1 MSRYSAFD
9 RFTLKAATKAAEMLM
24 APANR
29 REVFDQFVMSVT
41 AVTELSE
48 HMRRITFH
56 APEFASFAVTG
67 PDEYF
72 GLLTATG
79 RELVMPA
86 DDRVN
91 VRSSLRAMPED
102 TRPDLRWY
110 TIRAHRPDTA
120 EIDVD
125 FVVHGDAG
133 PGTRWARRAIAG
145 DKAGFR
151 AGGSAYNPPSEGS
164 VLLAAD
170 ETALP
175 ALAAILEVETRP
187 VHGAVGEHRGGEAC
201 DDLFVFVE
209 VPDESYRVDLDA
221 EWVFR
226 GDASPGSAVLKAI
239 QDRALSTVEYAW
251 ACGESALATGVRRHL
266 VKDRGV
272 DRKAIMFSG
281 YWKVGSARL

>member
-1 MSRYSAFD
+1 MPRYSALD
-9 RFTLKAATKAAEMLM
+9 RFTLKAATKAAELLM

-29 REVFDQFVMSVT
+29 REVFDQFVMTVT

-72 GLLTATG
+72 GLLMATD

-86 DDRVN
+86 DDRIN

-102 TRPDLRWY
+102 VRPDLRWY
-110 TIRAHRPDTA
+110 TVRAHRADVA

-133 PGTRWARRAIAG
+133 PGTRWARRAEAG
-145 DKAGFR
+145 QKAGFR
-151 AGGSAYNPPSEGS
+151 AGGSAYRPPTSGA

-175 ALAAILEVETRP
+175 ALAAILSTETRP
-187 VHGAVGEHRGGEAC
+187 LH
-201 DDLFVFVE
+201 VFVE
-209 VPDESYRVDLDA
+209 VPDPSFQLDLDA
-221 EWVFR
+221 TWVFR
-226 GDASPGSAVLKAI
+226 GSDEPGSAVVKAI
-239 QDRALSTVEYAW
+239 QDATLSTVDYAW
-251 ACGESALATGVRRHL
+251 ACGESGLATGVRRHL
-266 VKDRGV
+266 VKDRDV

-281 YWKVGSARL
+281 YWKVGSARM

>member
-1 MSRYSAFD
+1 MPSYSAFD
-9 RFTLKAATKAAEMLM
+9 RFTLKAATKAAELLM

-29 REVFDQFVMSVT
+29 REVFDQFVMIVT

-56 APEFASFAVTG
+56 APEFSSFAVTG

-86 DDRVN
+86 DDRIN
-91 VRSSLRAMPED
+91 VRSALRAMPED
-102 TRPDLRWY
+102 VRPDLRWY
-110 TIRAHRPDTA
+110 TIRTHRADTA

-125 FVVHGDAG
+125 FVLHGDAG
-133 PGTRWARRAIAG
+133 PGTRWARRVIAG

-151 AGGSAYNPPSEGS
+151 AGGSAYKPPSSGS
-164 VLLAAD
+164 VLLVAD

-187 VHGAVGEHRGGEAC
+187 VH
-201 DDLFVFVE
+201 VFAE
-209 VPDESYRVDLDA
+209 VPDESFRVPLDGV

-226 GDASPGSAVLKAI
+226 SSDAPGSAVVKAV
-239 QDRALSTVEYAW
+239 QEATLSTVDYAW

-281 YWKVGSARL
+281 YWKVGSARM

>member
-1 MSRYSAFD
+1 MSRYSAFE
-9 RFTLKAATKAAEMLM
+9 RFTIKAATKAAELVM

-29 REVFDQFVMSVT
+29 REVFEQFVMTVT
-41 AVTELSE
+41 AVTDLGE

-56 APEFASFAVTG
+56 APEFAEYAVTG

-72 GLLTATG
+72 GLIMAQG
-79 RELVMPA
+79 DDLVMPA
-86 DDRVN
+86 DDRIN
-91 VRSSLRAMPED
+91 VRAALQAMPED
-102 TRPDLRWY
+102 LRPDLRWY
-110 TIRAHRPDTA
+110 TVRAHRPERA

-133 PGTRWARRAIAG
+133 PGTRWARRATSG
-145 DKAGFR
+145 SRAGFR
-151 AGGSAYNPPSEGS
+151 AGGSAYRPPAEGS
-164 VLLAAD
+164 VLLVAD

-187 VHGAVGEHRGGEAC
+187 LH
-201 DDLFVFVE
+201 VFVE
-209 VPDESYRVDLDA
+209 VPDESFRLDLEA

-226 GDASPGSAVLKAI
+226 GDAEPGTAVLRAV
-239 QDRALSTVEYAW
+239 QGRALSTVDYAW

-272 DRKAIMFSG
+272 DRKAILFSG
-281 YWKVGSARL
+281 YWKVGAART

>member
-1 MSRYSAFD
+1 MTRYSAFE
-9 RFTLKAATKAAEMLM
+9 RFTLKAATKAAEMMM

-29 REVFDQFVMSVT
+29 REVFEQFVMTVT
-41 AVTELSE
+41 AVTELGE

-56 APEFASFAVTG
+56 APEFASYTVTG

-72 GLLTATG
+72 GLMIALG
-79 RELVMPA
+79 RDLVLPP
-86 DDRVN
+86 DDRIN
-91 VRSSLRAMPED
+91 VRTSLREMPED

-110 TIRAHRPDTA
+110 TVRAHRPDVA

-145 DKAGFR
+145 DTAGFR
-151 AGGSAYNPPSEGS
+151 AGGSAYRPPAEGS
-164 VLLAAD
+164 VLLVAD

-175 ALAAILEVETRP
+175 ALAAILEAETRP
-187 VHGAVGEHRGGEAC
+187 LH
-201 DDLFVFVE
+201 VFAE
-209 VPDESYRVDLDA
+209 VPDESYRLDLDV
-221 EWVFR
+221 EWVYR
-226 GDASPGSAVLKAI
+226 GDAEPGSAVLKAV
-239 QDRALSTVEYAW
+239 QGKALSTVDYAW

-266 VKDRGV
+266 TKDRGV

-281 YWKVGSARL
+281 YWKVGSARE

>member
-1 MSRYSAFD
+1 MSRYSALD
-9 RFTLKAATKAAEMLM
+9 RFALKAATKAAELMM

-29 REVFDQFVMSVT
+29 REVFDQFVMTVT
-41 AVTELSE
+41 AVTELGE
-48 HMRRITFH
+48 HMRRVTFH
-56 APEFASFAVTG
+56 APELASFAVTG

-72 GLLTATG
+72 GLLVATG
-79 RELVMPA
+79 RDLVMPA
-86 DDRVN
+86 DDRIN

-110 TIRAHRPDTA
+110 TIRAHRPEKA

-145 DKAGFR
+145 DQAGFR
-151 AGGSAYNPPSEGS
+151 AGGSAYRPPSAGS
-164 VLLAAD
+164 VLLVAD

-175 ALAAILEVETRP
+175 ALSAILEAETRP
-187 VHGAVGEHRGGEAC
+187 AH
-201 DDLFVFVE
+201 VFVE
-209 VPDESYRVDLDA
+209 VPDESYRIDLEA

-226 GDASPGSAVLKAI
+226 GSSEPGSAVLKAI
-239 QDRALSTVEYAW
+239 QDRALSTVDYGW
-251 ACGESALATGVRRHL
+251 VCGESGLATGVRRHL

-281 YWKVGSARL
+281 YWKVGSARM

>member
-1 MSRYSAFD
+1 MPRYSAFE
-9 RFTLKAATKAAEMLM
+9 RFTLKAATKAAELMM

-29 REVFDQFVMSVT
+29 REVFDQFVMT
-41 AVTELSE
+41 AAAVTDLGE

-56 APEFASFAVTG
+56 APEFASYAVTG

-72 GLLTATG
+72 GLLMATG
-79 RELVMPA
+79 RELVLPP
-86 DDRVN
+86 DDRIN
-91 VRSSLRAMPED
+91 VRTALRGMPED
-102 TRPDLRWY
+102 VRPDLRWY
-110 TIRAHRPDTA
+110 TVRAHRPEQQ

-133 PGTRWARRAIAG
+133 PGTRWARHAVAG
-145 DKAGFR
+145 DEAGFR
-151 AGGSAYNPPSEGS
+151 AGGSAYRPPADGS
-164 VLLAAD
+164 VLLVAD

-175 ALAAILEVETRP
+175 ALAAILESETRL
-187 VHGAVGEHRGGEAC
+187 VHV
-201 DDLFVFVE
+201 LVE
-209 VPDESYRVDLDA
+209 VPDESYRLDIEA

-226 GDASPGSAVLKAI
+226 GSGEPGTAVLKAI
-239 QDRALSTVEYAW
+239 RDRALPAVDYAW
-251 ACGESALATGVRRHL
+251 ACGESGLATGVRRHL

>member
-1 MSRYSAFD
+1 MPRYSALD
-9 RFTLKAATKAAEMLM
+9 RFGLKAATKVAELVM

-29 REVFDQFVMSVT
+29 REVFDQFVMTVT
-41 AVTELSE
+41 AVTELSAR
-48 HMRRITFH
+48 MRRITFH
-56 APEFASFAVTG
+56 APEFSSFAITG

-72 GLLTATG
+72 GLLMASD

-91 VRSSLRAMPED
+91 VRTSLRAMPED
-102 TRPDLRWY
+102 VRPDLRWY
-110 TIRAHRPDTA
+110 TVRAHRPDPA

-133 PGTRWARRAIAG
+133 PGTRWTRRAAAG

-151 AGGSAYNPPSEGS
+151 AGGSAYRPVDGTI
-164 VLLAAD
+164 LLVAD

-175 ALAAILEVETRP
+175 ALAAILEVESRP
-187 VHGAVGEHRGGEAC
+187 VH
-201 DDLFVFVE
+201 VFVE
-209 VPDESYRVDLDA
+209 VPDESYRVPLDA
-221 EWVFR
+221 QWVYR
-226 GDASPGSAVLKAI
+226 GSAAPGSAVVEAI
-239 QDRALSTVEYAW
+239 RAADLSTVDYGW
-251 ACGESALATGVRRHL
+251 ACGESGLATGVRRHL

-281 YWKVGSARL
+281 YWRVGAARM

>member
-1 MSRYSAFD
+1 MPRYSAFE
-9 RFTLKAATKAAEMLM
+9 RFTLKAATKAAEMVM

-29 REVFDQFVMSVT
+29 REVFDQFVMTVT
-41 AVTELSE
+41 RVTELSD

-56 APEFASFAVTG
+56 APEFSSFAVTG

-72 GLLTATG
+72 GLLMATA
-79 RELVMPA
+79 RDLVMPP
-86 DDRVN
+86 DDRIN
-91 VRSSLRAMPED
+91 VRTSLRAMPEE

-110 TIRAHRPDTA
+110 TIRAHRPEVA

-145 DKAGFR
+145 DRAGFR
-151 AGGSAYNPPSEGS
+151 AGGSAYRPPAEGA

-187 VHGAVGEHRGGEAC
+187 LH
-201 DDLFVFVE
+201 VFAE

-226 GDASPGSAVLKAI
+226 GDGEPGSAVLKAI
-239 QDRALSTVEYAW
+239 RNKALSTVEYAW

-281 YWKVGSARL
+281 YWKVGSARV

>member
-1 MSRYSAFD
+1 MPHYSALD
-9 RFTLKAATKAAEMLM
+9 RFTLMAATKAAELVM

-29 REVFDQFVMSVT
+29 REVFEQFVMTVT
-41 AVTELSE
+41 AVTELSD

-56 APEFASFAVTG
+56 APEFASFATTG

-72 GLLTATG
+72 GLLVATG
-79 RELVMPA
+79 RELLMPA
-86 DDRVN
+86 DDRIN
-91 VRSSLRAMPED
+91 VRSALRAMPED
-102 TRPDLRWY
+102 ERPDLRWY
-110 TIRAHRPDTA
+110 TIRTHRPNEA

-145 DKAGFR
+145 DQAGFR
-151 AGGSAYNPPSEGS
+151 AGGSAYRPPASGS

-187 VHGAVGEHRGGEAC
+187 
-201 DDLFVFVE
+201 LQVFAE
-209 VPDESYRVDLDA
+209 VPDESYRTDLDV

-226 GDASPGSAVLKAI
+226 GSAQPGSALVKTI
-239 QDRALSTVEYAW
+239 QDKALSTVDYAW
-251 ACGESALATGVRRHL
+251 ACGESGLATGVRRHL
-266 VKDRGV
+266 VKERGV

-281 YWKVGSARL
+281 YWKAGSPRM

>member
-9 RFTLKAATKAAEMLM
+9 RFTLKAATKAAEMMM

-29 REVFDQFVMSVT
+29 REVFDQFVMTVT
-41 AVTELSE
+41 AVTELSD

-72 GLLTATG
+72 GLLMATG

-86 DDRVN
+86 DDRIN
-91 VRSSLRAMPED
+91 VRTSLRAMPED

-110 TIRAHRPDTA
+110 TVRAHRRDVA

-151 AGGSAYNPPSEGS
+151 AGGSAYLPPAGGS
-164 VLLAAD
+164 VLLVAD

-187 VHGAVGEHRGGEAC
+187 VH
-201 DDLFVFVE
+201 VFAE
-209 VPDESYRVDLDA
+209 VPDETYRADLDV
-221 EWVFR
+221 EWVLR
-226 GDASPGSAVLKAI
+226 GAAEPGSAVLKAI
-239 QDRALSTVEYAW
+239 QDKAPSTVEYAW
-251 ACGESALATGVRRHL
+251 ACGESGLATGVRRHL

-272 DRKAIMFSG
+272 DRKSIMFSG
-281 YWKVGSARL
+281 YWKVGSART

>member
-29 REVFDQFVMSVT
+29 REVFDQFVMTVT

-56 APEFASFAVTG
+56 APELASFAVTG

-72 GLLTATG
+72 GLLMATG
-79 RELVMPA
+79 RDLVMPP
-86 DDRVN
+86 DDRIN
-91 VRSSLRAMPED
+91 VRSSLRAMPEG

-110 TIRAHRPDTA
+110 TVRAHRPEVS

-145 DKAGFR
+145 DQAGFR
-151 AGGSAYNPPSEGS
+151 AGGSAYRPPTEGS

-187 VHGAVGEHRGGEAC
+187 MHVY
-201 DDLFVFVE
+201 VE
-209 VPDESYRVDLDA
+209 VPDESYKIDLEA

-226 GDASPGSAVLKAI
+226 GSEEPGSAVLKAI
-239 QDRALSTVEYAW
+239 RGTTLSTVEYAW
-251 ACGESALATGVRRHL
+251 ACGESGLASGVRRHL

-281 YWKVGSARL
+281 YWKAGSART